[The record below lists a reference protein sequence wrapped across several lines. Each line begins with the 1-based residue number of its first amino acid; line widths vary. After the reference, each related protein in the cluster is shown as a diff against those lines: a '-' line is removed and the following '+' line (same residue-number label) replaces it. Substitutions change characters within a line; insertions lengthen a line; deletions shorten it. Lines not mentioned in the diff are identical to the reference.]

1 MPSIEVEVEGDC
13 RWQIGRWCCC
23 CLVASLIVLLSSARA
38 FEKLCV
44 IMARL
49 FSTREDKAII
59 EFVRNSDKSW
69 RGNALYRDLAKQMPS
84 RSWQSVKSR
93 FVKVR
98 TRRVWL

>member
-1 MPSIEVEVEGDC
+1 M
-13 RWQIGRWCCC
+13 
-23 CLVASLIVLLSSARA
+23 VLLLFGCLAHRA
-38 FEKLCV
+38 AVVVVCI